1 MFQKWGEYKD
11 MGPLESFDQVFAA
24 VRDYCRTCLSD
35 VNYTLWIE
43 DLEPVQFV
51 GLTAYIKAKSKFK
64 RNIIIEKYEDIIL
77 KGFSEVLGF
86 DVDLVVE
93 YDEAE
98 SPKPQS
104 VRERED
110 NPHLFPNGEYEY
122 TFNTFIVGPSNKFAH
137 AAALAVAA
145 NPANAYNPLFIYGAS
160 GLGKTHLL
168 YAICNEISANMPD
181 KNIIFV
187 KGDEFANELID
198 AIQHGT
204 TKPFHTKY
212 RSADVLLVD
221 DIQFIGGKES
231 TQEEFFHTFNTLYQ
245 DSKQIIL
252 TSDRPP
258 KEIKTL
264 EERLRTRFE
273 WGLLADIQFPDFET
287 RCAIIRRKAELLNME
302 IPTEVSEYIANHL
315 KTNIRQL
322 EGTVKKLRA
331 IYDLN
336 NSPPSIMTAQNAI
349 RDILNDNQP
358 VPVTIERIINEV
370 ARTYN
375 VLPSDIR
382 SSKRSSS
389 ISMSR
394 QVSAYIIR
402 EITQIPMAQIGE
414 ELGGRDH
421 STIVYQ
427 LKQAEKNIGKNSRY
441 RETIEDI
448 IKNIRSN

>member
-1 MFQKWGEYKD
+1 MASV
-11 MGPLESFDQVFAA
+11 ESFDQVFAA
-24 VRDYCRTCLSD
+24 VCEYCKTCLSD

-43 DLEPVQFV
+43 DLEPVDCD
-51 GLTAYIKAKSKFK
+51 GHTAYLKAKSKFK
-64 RNIIIEKYEDIIL
+64 RNIIVEKYQDILL

-93 YDEAE
+93 FDENHVPSSA
-98 SPKPQS
+98 P
-104 VRERED
+104 REKEAVQ
-110 NPHLFPNGEYEY
+110 LNGEYEY
-122 TFNTFIVGPSNKFAH
+122 TFDTFIVGSSNKFAH

-145 NPANAYNPLFIYGAS
+145 NPANSYNPLFIHGDS

-168 YAICNEISANMPD
+168 YAISHEISNNMPSQ
-181 KNIIFV
+181 NIVFV
-187 KGDEFANELID
+187 KGDQFSNELIE
-198 AIQHGT
+198 AIQKGT
-204 TKPFHTKY
+204 TKPFHDKY

-273 WGLLADIQFPDFET
+273 WGLLADIQVPDFET
-287 RCAIIRRKAELLNME
+287 RCAIIKRKAELIDMKL
-302 IPTEVSEYIANHL
+302 PGEVTEYIANRL

-322 EGTVKKLRA
+322 EGTVKKIKA
-331 IYDLN
+331 MSTLN
-336 NSPPSIMTAQNAI
+336 NSPVSIMTAQNAI
-349 RDILNDNQP
+349 KDILTDNQP
-358 VPVTIERIINEV
+358 VPVTVERIINEV
-370 ARTYN
+370 GRTYN
-375 VLPSDIR
+375 VIPTDIR
-382 SSKRSSS
+382 SSKRNSS
-389 ISMSR
+389 ISTAR
-394 QVSAYIIR
+394 QVAAYVIR
-402 EITQIPMAQIGE
+402 EITQIAMTQIGE

-427 LKQAEKNIGKNSRY
+427 IKQAEKNIDKDPRY
-441 RETIEDI
+441 KETVEDI
-448 IKNIRSN
+448 IKNIRGH